1 MEGAGLPPHYV
12 EYHKILEDEINRQY
26 GVGSS
31 AKSQG
36 SDPSLDVES
45 PLALDLADRV
55 AKLLEVPVAERLRE
69 TPEEHQ
75 PDGDC
80 CPNTCKGGRFWKISA
95 TGGSESCRS
104 LP

>member
-12 EYHKILEDEINRQY
+12 KYHKILEDEIDRQY
-26 GVGSS
+26 ALGSS

-69 TPEEHQ
+69 LLKNTSRTEIAALILAKEVASGKYPLPE
-75 PDGDC
+75 G
-80 CPNTCKGGRFWKISA
+80 
-95 TGGSESCRS
+95 
-104 LP
+104 